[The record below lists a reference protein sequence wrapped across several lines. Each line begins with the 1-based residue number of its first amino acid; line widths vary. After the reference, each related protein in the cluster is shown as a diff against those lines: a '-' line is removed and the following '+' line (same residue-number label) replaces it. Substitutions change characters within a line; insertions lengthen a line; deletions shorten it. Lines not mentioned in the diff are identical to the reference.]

1 MLGLYGFGNDV
12 AGYGSRLD
20 TDDSG
25 QLPEFLYIRSNLYIT
40 YDSHC
45 LACKVED
52 GLMEI
57 FLCFNDL
64 NPIKLRL
71 SKFIRNVDLFL
82 IH

>member
-45 LACKVED
+45 PARKVED
-52 GLMEI
+52 GVMENI
-57 FLCFNDL
+57 VRFCAFSVS
-64 NPIKLRL
+64 RAG
-71 SKFIRNVDLFL
+71 
-82 IH
+82 